1 MVLSILSIY
10 AFVLL
15 GILAKRIFKEDINE
29 RSFVL
34 LSVYFLQPILAFWG
48 LSTKSLDSE
57 LLQAPL
63 WFLAFGLLTIIFA
76 YGSARAFFKD
86 EQDRSIVVAGTLIGN
101 TGNLGI
107 PLGIAIFGEA
117 SVIYTSLM
125 NFANFF
131 VLYFIGVFLYSK
143 GHYSIKASII
153 NIFKLPVVW
162 AAFIALVF
170 NTLHISIHPD
180 IFRSLEMGAYAAM
193 VLQLI
198 IFGMYLSQIKL
209 GEMNYKLLLHVNV
222 LKYVLL
228 PLLFFPL
235 LFWLELPPLLM
246 GVLLLEL
253 GVPLAINN
261 INFASLYH
269 CKPLDVTALV
279 FVTSLVFI
287 PYLLVMV
294 WVLEKFGVLYK

>member
-1 MVLSILSIY
+1 MILSILCIY

-15 GILAKRIFKEDINE
+15 GVFAKQFFKDEMNE

-34 LSVYFLQPILAFWG
+34 LSIYFLQPILAFWG
-48 LSTKSLDSE
+48 LSSKPLTTE
-57 LLQAPL
+57 LIQAPM
-63 WFLAFGLLTIIFA
+63 WFLAFSLITLLLA
-76 YGSARAFFKD
+76 YASASLFFTDAK
-86 EQDRSIVVAGTLIGN
+86 DRSIVTAGTLIGN

-143 GHYSIKASII
+143 GHYSIKKSVT
-153 NIFKLPVVW
+153 NIFRLPVVW
-162 AAFIALVF
+162 AAMGALLL
-170 NTLHISIHPD
+170 NGWGITIHEAV
-180 IFRSLEMGAYAAM
+180 FRSLEMGAYAAM
-193 VLQLI
+193 VLQLM

-209 GEMNYKLLLHVNV
+209 AHINYRLLVHVNLLKYIILPALFIPLLL
-222 LKYVLL
+222 
-228 PLLFFPL
+228 
-235 LFWLELPPLLM
+235 WLNFPPLLM

-253 GVPLAINN
+253 SVPLAINN

-269 CKPLDVTALV
+269 CKPLDVTTLV
-279 FVTSLVFI
+279 FVSSFIFIGYLVA
-287 PYLLVMV
+287 MV
-294 WVLEKFGVLYK
+294 WILKYLGKL

>member
-1 MVLSILSIY
+1 MVFSILSIY

-15 GILAKRIFKEDINE
+15 GVLAKRLFKEDINE

-34 LSVYFLQPILAFWG
+34 LSIYFLQPILAFWG
-48 LSTKSLDSE
+48 LSTQSLNGE

-63 WFLAFGLLTIIFA
+63 WFLAFGALIMLIAYVSATI
-76 YGSARAFFKD
+76 FFND
-86 EQDRSIVVAGTLIGN
+86 EKERSIIIAGTLIGN

-107 PLGIAIFGEA
+107 PLGIAIFGEG

-131 VLYFIGVFLYSK
+131 VLYIIGVFLYSK
-143 GHYSIKASII
+143 GQYSIAKSIS
-153 NIFKLPVVW
+153 NIFRLPVVW
-162 AAFIALVF
+162 AALFALICNGFDIAIEP
-170 NTLHISIHPD
+170 N

-193 VLQLI
+193 VLQLM

-209 GEMNYKLLLHVNV
+209 KQMNYKLLLHVTM
-222 LKYVLL
+222 LKYILL
-228 PLLFFPL
+228 PLVFIPL

-253 GVPLAINN
+253 SVPLAINN

-269 CKPLDVTALV
+269 CRPLDVTALV
-279 FVTSLVFI
+279 FVSSLVFI
-287 PYLLVMV
+287 PYVMIMV
-294 WVLEKFGVLYK
+294 WVLERLGVL